1 MLEAQL
7 EELAEEIRKEL
18 YSDIGP
24 LLFGKNLYTS
34 LGFSSAEAFRQAVS
48 RNTVP
53 VEVFSLPNRRGRFAL
68 SRDVAMW
75 LAVERTKKDENPKYE

>member
-1 MLEAQL
+1 MSETQL
-7 EELAEEIRKEL
+7 AELAEEIRKEL

-53 VEVFSLPNRRGRFAL
+53 VEVFSLPNRRGKFAL
-68 SRDVAMW
+68 SRDVSLW
-75 LAVERTKKDENPKYE
+75 LASERLRQNKEKII